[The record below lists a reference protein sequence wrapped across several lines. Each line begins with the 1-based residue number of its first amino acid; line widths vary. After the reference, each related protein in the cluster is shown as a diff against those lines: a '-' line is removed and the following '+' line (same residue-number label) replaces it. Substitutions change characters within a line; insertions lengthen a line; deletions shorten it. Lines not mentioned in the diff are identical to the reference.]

1 MLASTSQ
8 HVPVRF
14 DPGSRNPHLDYIDN
28 EGARHEIW
36 FLDATTA
43 FNQIRSVVARQVHGI
58 ALREL
63 GAEDQS
69 IWPFFKTL
77 EAGRAFGPDG
87 VERLHCDEFAM
98 RVGQGE
104 VYRFKNAAAD
114 GVGRHN
120 LREL

>member
-28 EGARHEIW
+28 KGPRHEIW

-69 IWPFFKTL
+69 IWPFFKLSRPAARSGLMGSSACIATSSRCAL
-77 EAGRAFGPDG
+77 GRAKSI
-87 VERLHCDEFAM
+87 VSRM
-98 RVGQGE
+98 
-104 VYRFKNAAAD
+104 
-114 GVGRHN
+114 
-120 LREL
+120 